1 MFFFTPSIGI
11 ISKWIPKVGFTAL
24 NIILNSKCKEAYI
37 TGFTFFKTPYTAD
50 YRSQLTSMKAN
61 QEHIKNQGLHNPDL
75 EFKEFLCELD
85 EIKAKDSL
93 IILDTMLLKII
104 KNYKN

>member
-75 EFKEFLCELD
+75 ELTQFIKQKESFRNSD
-85 EIKAKDSL
+85 NK
-93 IILDTMLLKII
+93 IILDSALTDIVNSFK
-104 KNYKN
+104 